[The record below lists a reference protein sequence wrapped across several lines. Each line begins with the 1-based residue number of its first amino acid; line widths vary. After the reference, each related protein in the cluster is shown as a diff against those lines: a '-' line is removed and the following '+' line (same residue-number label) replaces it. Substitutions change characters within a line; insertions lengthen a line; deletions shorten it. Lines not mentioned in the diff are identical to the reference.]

1 MEQTLLFLVSNET
14 THNKP
19 LTGKTD
25 PIMGGDI
32 MKKDVV
38 QKIVDEAIKSI
49 DDIENIC
56 VELLNEQY
64 DDGKMSDED
73 LYFLTTMLSLTR
85 QYGNMVYNDLPALVK
100 EDKNEEDS

>member
-1 MEQTLLFLVSNET
+1 
-14 THNKP
+14 
-19 LTGKTD
+19 
-25 PIMGGDI
+25 
-32 MKKDVV
+32 MKKDVA

-100 EDKNEEDS
+100 EDENEEDS

>member
-1 MEQTLLFLVSNET
+1 
-14 THNKP
+14 
-19 LTGKTD
+19 
-25 PIMGGDI
+25 

-56 VELLNEQY
+56 ACLLNEQY

-100 EDKNEEDS
+100 EDENEEDS

>member
-1 MEQTLLFLVSNET
+1 
-14 THNKP
+14 
-19 LTGKTD
+19 
-25 PIMGGDI
+25 

-85 QYGNMVYNDLPALVK
+85 QYGNMVYNDLPELVK
-100 EDKNEEDS
+100 EDENEEDS